1 MEKHKALDQKSL
13 EMWQQC
19 GEVERKARNHEAP
32 ETCRLSR
39 MGSEEMH
46 DKLTHLTKTKRTIQ
60 ILGKKGGMKGRW
72 VSARRTCTIGR
83 DAMWRPADHGK
94 AHAAKIKIEDD

>member
-60 ILGKKGGMKGRW
+60 ILGKKGGYERAMGKCKKNMHYW
-72 VSARRTCTIGR
+72 KRRHVEAGGPWQSPCG
-83 DAMWRPADHGK
+83 
-94 AHAAKIKIEDD
+94 EDQN